1 MRLIL
6 WMFILGLFACRG
18 GVDAPAPAGNTS
30 SAAVLPGRT
39 NPSPQ
44 TGKTAGDLGGPTEEC
59 GAEVTRSED
68 AVEDHA
74 SGLKRSGCRVRV
86 EGTFGGLRG
95 TQRPEARIAEM
106 LQRRGFKHDNRFDA
120 DGPDGTVFALRAK
133 TILCI
138 VDGKWDGGDDSDPTY
153 VPGDWYMVE
162 VACRSEP
169 LSAKP

>member
-1 MRLIL
+1 MLN
-6 WMFILGLFACRG
+6 
-18 GVDAPAPAGNTS
+18 VP
-30 SAAVLPGRT
+30 
-39 NPSPQ
+39 
-44 TGKTAGDLGGPTEEC
+44 

-86 EGTFGGLRG
+86 EGTFSGLRG

-120 DGPDGTVFALRAK
+120 DGPDGTAFALRAK

-153 VPGDWYMVE
+153 VPGDWYKVE